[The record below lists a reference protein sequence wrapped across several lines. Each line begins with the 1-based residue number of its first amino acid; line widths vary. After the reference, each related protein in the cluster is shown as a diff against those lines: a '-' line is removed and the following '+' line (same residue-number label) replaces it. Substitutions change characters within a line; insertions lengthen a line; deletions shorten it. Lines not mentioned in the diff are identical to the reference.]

1 MVRKQKTVSSLNRS
15 AQIKSP
21 SAHITPHITPPLSS
35 GTLPLGESG
44 CIPEQPPFIKAT
56 PAPTHST
63 FQSTNPAQ
71 NTPSPPS
78 SSAPRPRARFK
89 PEKVPTAFTF
99 PRPPSDLG
107 SEGWSTEEED
117 RISESSGDFN
127 PYSDPDEYNLPWQQG
142 NILFNDLA
150 TELNTIVDGLND
162 SNDEYGPQLRL
173 RETYINM
180 MQDYH
185 STYSLGN
192 LQTAVAHLLSQ
203 LLEEGLFVP
212 TPDSR
217 NALRGLM
224 ASMLIHR
231 HLNLNLDDVA
241 TGEDPR
247 FPLSPDC
254 VLMRPS
260 THHHYGANPPQLSP
274 HVSGTAE
281 ETVSNSDK
289 KSLNHVTISRDQQN
303 KRSKHRRQRGKP
315 TNK

>member
-1 MVRKQKTVSSLNRS
+1 MVRKRKTASSLNQS
-15 AQIKSP
+15 VQIDPP
-21 SAHITPHITPPLSS
+21 SAHIAPHVTLPLSS
-35 GTLPLGESG
+35 GTLPSGESG
-44 CIPEQPPFIKAT
+44 CIPERLPFTKAT
-56 PAPTHST
+56 PAPSHPTP
-63 FQSTNPAQ
+63 QSANPAQ
-71 NTPSPPS
+71 STSSPPS
-78 SSAPRPRARFK
+78 GSVPCPRARFK
-89 PEKVPTAFTF
+89 PEKVPTAFIF
-99 PRPPSDLG
+99 PRPPSDHG
-107 SEGWSTEEED
+107 SEEWSTEEED

-127 PYSDPDEYNLPWQQG
+127 PYSDPDECHLPWQQG

-150 TELNTIVDGLND
+150 TDLNAIVDGLND
-162 SNDEYGPQLRL
+162 SDDEYGPQLRL

-185 STYSLGN
+185 STFSLGN

-231 HLNLNLDDVA
+231 RLNLNLDDVA

-247 FPLSPDC
+247 FPLPPDC

-260 THHHYGANPPQLSP
+260 THHHYDADPPQLSP
-274 HVSGTAE
+274 CE
-281 ETVSNSDK
+281 
-289 KSLNHVTISRDQQN
+289 RD
-303 KRSKHRRQRGKP
+303 S
-315 TNK
+315 